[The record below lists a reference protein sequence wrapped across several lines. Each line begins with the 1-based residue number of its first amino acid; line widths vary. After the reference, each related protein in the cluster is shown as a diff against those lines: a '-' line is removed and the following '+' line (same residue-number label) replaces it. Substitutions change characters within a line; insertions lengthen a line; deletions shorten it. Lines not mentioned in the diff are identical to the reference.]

1 MTGSAAAIDI
11 ARAPPLTRGFK
22 TVFGLGSMAEAIV
35 YSTTAQFTLLYYNQV
50 LGLNAAAVG
59 AVMAT
64 GLIVNAVFEPVIGSW
79 SDRTRSRLGRRHP
92 FMLAAILPIAL
103 SFYAMFSPPQ
113 SLSDT
118 GKLVWLGVANLV
130 LAQAVTAFHTPHL
143 AFGGEL
149 SPSYTERTKILG
161 YNTFFLWVGDTAC
174 WLLAFGVFFRATAAF
189 PNGALDP
196 ARWPSFTASTT
207 GAIFVCLLVS
217 SVFTLSRVR
226 WLPQPAADTPG
237 ASLTEMA
244 RDVMR
249 ALRNRNFSRLFT
261 AYVLLSITSG
271 IRAGLWIYTATFI
284 WLLTNDQITWFVV
297 GSFISYAGAAAI
309 VPRLHARFGKRAI
322 GALAILGF
330 AIGPGIALML
340 YYLGILTPATP
351 GLLAILV
358 AFGVLQHL
366 PFSIFVTTVY
376 STISDIADENELV
389 HGIRQ
394 EGILYSTSTL
404 CIKVDQAVG
413 AALAGVVL
421 SVIAFPAK
429 ATPGLVDP
437 AVLSDLAL
445 AYVLISLPGIIAAWL
460 YGRIAIDAASHAAT
474 RAALDARALS
484 VSGTAA

>member
-1 MTGSAAAIDI
+1 MSATDM
-11 ARAPPLTRGFK
+11 APPLTRRFK

-59 AVMAT
+59 AVMAA
-64 GLIVNAVFEPVIGSW
+64 GLAVNAIFEPLIGSW

-113 SLSDT
+113 ALGDV

-149 SPSYTERTKILG
+149 STSYTERTKVLG

-174 WLLAFGVFFRATAAF
+174 WLLAFGLFFRSTPAF

-196 ARWPSFTASTT
+196 ARWPSFTFSAA
-207 GAIFVCLLVS
+207 GAVFACLLIS
-217 SVFTLSRVR
+217 SLFTLSRVR
-226 WLPQPAADTPG
+226 WLAQPRPG
-237 ASLTEMA
+237 ATRASAAEMG

-249 ALRNRNFSRLFT
+249 ALRNRNFSLLF
-261 AYVLLSITSG
+261 ASYLLLSVTSG

-284 WLLTNDQITWFVV
+284 WLLSNDQITWFVV
-297 GSFISYAGAAAI
+297 GSFISYASAATV
-309 VPRLHARFGKRAI
+309 VPWMHGRFGKRTV
-322 GALAILGF
+322 GALAILAF
-330 AIGPGIALML
+330 AIGPGIS
-340 YYLGILTPATP
+340 LGLFYTGVLTPQTA
-351 GLLAILV
+351 GLLPILV
-358 AFGVLQHL
+358 AFGILQHL
-366 PFSIFVTTVY
+366 PYSIFVTTVY
-376 STISDIADENELV
+376 STISDIADENELR

-404 CIKVDQAVG
+404 CVKVDQAVG
-413 AALAGVVL
+413 AALAGAVL
-421 SVIAFPAK
+421 SFIAFPGK
-429 ATPGLVDP
+429 AVPALVP
-437 AVLSDLAL
+437 QGTLQNLAL
-445 AYVLISLPGIIAAWL
+445 AYVLVSVPGIIAAWL
-460 YGRIAIDAASHAAT
+460 YAKIRIDAASHADT
-474 RAALDARALS
+474 RAALDAR
-484 VSGTAA
+484 GAADPAAYLEQ